1 MHKVRSE
8 AMITEKL
15 YDRDSHISSFR
26 ATVIACCSSEKGY
39 ELILD
44 KTAFFPEGGGQSADT
59 GKVGEANITDVQVV
73 NDEIVHYSDKRLD
86 VGDELDCEID
96 WEQRFRRMQNHSGEH
111 IVSGIVH
118 KLYGYENVGFHLG
131 EDVTVDFNGEHTRE
145 QLLEIEK
152 QANEAIYKNAKFTC
166 EYPDESTLKT
176 LSYRSKLELTENV
189 RIVTIEGYDVCACCA
204 PHVYSAGEIGIIK
217 ILDFARHRGGIRLHM
232 LCGKD
237 ALEDYEKKYDNLRSV
252 ATALCSKQNEAADAF
267 EKFNEEH
274 GVLKAELAALKKEL
288 AQLKASTIEST
299 DECIL
304 IFESNADIN
313 DLRKLVLNGAEKT
326 TKLCAGFSGSDKSGY
341 RFVIASKH
349 IDLREKS
356 KDITAALCGRGGG
369 SAELLQGNAT
379 ASENEARKY
388 FKENF

>member
-8 AMITEKL
+8 AMITKKL
-15 YDRDSHISSFR
+15 YDTDSHISSFR
-26 ATVIACCSSEKGY
+26 ATVIACRKGEKGF
-39 ELILD
+39 EIILD

-59 GKVGEANITDVQVV
+59 GKIGQANITDVQTA
-73 NDEIVHYSDKRLD
+73 NDEIVHYSDRPLE
-86 VGDELDCEID
+86 VGDEIGCEID

-118 KLYGYENVGFHLG
+118 RLYGYENVGFHLG
-131 EDVTVDFNGEHTRE
+131 DDVTVDFNGELTRE
-145 QLLEIEK
+145 QLLDIEK

-166 EYPDESTLKT
+166 EYPDESTLKN

-237 ALEDYEKKYDNLRSV
+237 ALEDYEKKYENLRSV
-252 ATALCSKQNEAADAF
+252 ATSLCSKQSETAKAF

-274 GVLKAELAALKKEL
+274 GALKAELAALKKEL
-288 AQLKASTIEST
+288 SQLKASTIEST
-299 DECIL
+299 DECVL
-304 IFESNADIN
+304 IFEPDADIN

-326 TKLCAGFSGSDKSGY
+326 TKLCAGFSGSDEKGY

-356 KDITAALCGRGGG
+356 KDITTALGGRGGG

-379 ASENEARKY
+379 ASENEAKKY

>member
-1 MHKVRSE
+1 
-8 AMITEKL
+8 
-15 YDRDSHISSFR
+15 
-26 ATVIACCSSEKGY
+26 
-39 ELILD
+39 
-44 KTAFFPEGGGQSADT
+44 
-59 GKVGEANITDVQVV
+59 
-73 NDEIVHYSDKRLD
+73 
-86 VGDELDCEID
+86 
-96 WEQRFRRMQNHSGEH
+96 
-111 IVSGIVH
+111 
-118 KLYGYENVGFHLG
+118 
-131 EDVTVDFNGEHTRE
+131 
-145 QLLEIEK
+145 
-152 QANEAIYKNAKFTC
+152 
-166 EYPDESTLKT
+166 
-176 LSYRSKLELTENV
+176 
-189 RIVTIEGYDVCACCA
+189 
-204 PHVYSAGEIGIIK
+204 
-217 ILDFARHRGGIRLHM
+217 M